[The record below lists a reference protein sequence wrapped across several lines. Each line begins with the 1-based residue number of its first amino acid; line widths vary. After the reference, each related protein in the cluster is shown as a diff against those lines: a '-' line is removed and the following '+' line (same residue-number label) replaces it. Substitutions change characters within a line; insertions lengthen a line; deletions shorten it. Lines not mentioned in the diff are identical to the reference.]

1 MLRAST
7 PDSET
12 DALLANWLN
21 DIRRSKLYDLLVAT
35 PFIAWCVYSA
45 TQRLPEL
52 ARQIALAKFCIQ
64 TDPSVLRA
72 PLILSIVSNIST
84 LLFLLV
90 LIIMFALRH
99 VPRYRATGLY
109 PRFAALVGTF
119 LSFGIG
125 LLPLQEL
132 SSFLYLSALLWIIVG
147 MTVAIWAALTLGRSI
162 SILPEARRL
171 VTRGPYSIVRHPLY
185 VGEMVAIVGIA
196 VLHWSPWALS
206 LVAVQCIF
214 QFQRMKIEE
223 SMLVKVFPE
232 YRDYMA
238 RTARLVPG
246 VF

>member
-12 DALLANWLN
+12 DALLANRLN

-109 PRFAALVGTF
+109 PRFAALVGDISQFRHRVAATPRAF
-119 LSFGIG
+119 I
-125 LLPLQEL
+125 LPLPQRVAL
-132 SSFLYLSALLWIIVG
+132 DNRRHDCRNLGGAYTWTVDQYPSRGAATGNSGALFHSPPSALCWRDG
-147 MTVAIWAALTLGRSI
+147 RHCWYSGAALVAMGAIAGGSAVHIPVSTNENRGKHVSQSI
-162 SILPEARRL
+162 S
-171 VTRGPYSIVRHPLY
+171 
-185 VGEMVAIVGIA
+185 
-196 VLHWSPWALS
+196 
-206 LVAVQCIF
+206 
-214 QFQRMKIEE
+214 
-223 SMLVKVFPE
+223 
-232 YRDYMA
+232 
-238 RTARLVPG
+238 
-246 VF
+246 